1 MYQMIGNIQLYFV
14 LFFYVQFVDAIH
26 LFILLCMPHSYYALK
41 SSETSMRL
49 KPVGKIIQHSIPV
62 LELRTPFIPS
72 NLGTLRL
79 QNFHR
84 PALKKYSHG
93 LLAQNVYHPVFSLS
107 REISVKAKVYIQQ
120 LLFGF

>member
-1 MYQMIGNIQLYFV
+1 MDKRLSWVSFVIDMVMYK
-14 LFFYVQFVDAIH
+14 
-26 LFILLCMPHSYYALK
+26 FIYLVSNSYYALK

-62 LELRTPFIPS
+62 LELRAPFIPS
-72 NLGTLRL
+72 HLGTLRL

-93 LLAQNVYHPVFSLS
+93 SLSQYVYHPVYSLS
-107 REISVKAKVYIQQ
+107 REISLKAKV
-120 LLFGF
+120 